1 MRAQP
6 MNPRFNLKARASEWE
21 KWASMEENL
30 NIHDVPNGMKN
41 NTSSNRCQKEQY
53 TKTKTGLFRNYLPG
67 MWKISP
73 GVW

>member
-1 MRAQP
+1 
-6 MNPRFNLKARASEWE
+6 
-21 KWASMEENL
+21 MEENL

-73 GVW
+73 GV